1 MQYHLQSQLYD
12 LLSKIHG
19 TIGRTSA
26 GTPCYRY
33 GQRGWERRGS
43 EPLDPVK
50 QVDEAG
56 FGPRWEKFEG
66 VEGGGSSGDEV
77 GEMHFQDLWGEVPG
91 EVVQSIN
98 FSRKIIEP
106 RDLRRLWNETY
117 SAYILQVQWITLL
130 RIVISKDERSAA
142 RTGYLFTPY
151 EACIMRPQDNI
162 CHA

>member
-43 EPLDPVK
+43 QPLDPVK

-77 GEMHFQDLWGEVPG
+77 GEMHFQDL
-91 EVVQSIN
+91 
-98 FSRKIIEP
+98 
-106 RDLRRLWNETY
+106 
-117 SAYILQVQWITLL
+117 
-130 RIVISKDERSAA
+130 
-142 RTGYLFTPY
+142 
-151 EACIMRPQDNI
+151 
-162 CHA
+162 